1 MRLVAA
7 CFLVAVLATQLRP
20 AGCRQGWPWR
30 LQREAPTLLMPLVQV
45 PRRRRR
51 PCLEVNTVRPK
62 VALSRPKLT
71 KLRYVKIVMF
81 DEMEKCREAVCL
93 CRLSSLT
100 GVVDHLAVLSPELLP
115 DPTESPEKVAC
126 LSCLSLLAR
135 TRDLESGNGTTQRP
149 QSLLRTR
156 ERQTWVVF

>member
-115 DPTESPEKVAC
+115 DPTESPVC
-126 LSCLSLLAR
+126 LNLLDGR
-135 TRDLESGNGTTQRP
+135 SH
-149 QSLLRTR
+149 
-156 ERQTWVVF
+156 ERQVRETWKVETEQHNALNRS